1 MTLLAGRLAGRLPAI
16 RWPFAGRRD
25 SQPV

>member
-1 MTLLAGRLAGRLPAI
+1 MPEPVALRVL

-25 SQPV
+25 QSLETA